1 MNSYFNILIKL
12 LIFLIISILILMA
25 LFFANIINLN
35 LDDFKNDDSFKN
47 YKKSSEELTD
57 EKIKKI
63 NDSLDKREERIK
75 ALKEVGKKLGG

>member
-12 LIFLIISILILMA
+12 LIFLIILILILMA

>member
-1 MNSYFNILIKL
+1 MNNYFNILIKL
-12 LIFLIISILILMA
+12 LIVLVSLILILMV
-25 LFFANIINLN
+25 LFFANIINFN
-35 LDDFKNDDSFKN
+35 FDNFKNDDSLKN

-63 NDSLDKREERIK
+63 NDSLNKREERIK

>member
-1 MNSYFNILIKL
+1 MNNYFNILIKL
-12 LIFLIISILILMA
+12 LIVLVSLVLILMA
-25 LFFANIINLN
+25 LFFANIINFN
-35 LDDFKNDDSFKN
+35 FDDFKNDDSLKN